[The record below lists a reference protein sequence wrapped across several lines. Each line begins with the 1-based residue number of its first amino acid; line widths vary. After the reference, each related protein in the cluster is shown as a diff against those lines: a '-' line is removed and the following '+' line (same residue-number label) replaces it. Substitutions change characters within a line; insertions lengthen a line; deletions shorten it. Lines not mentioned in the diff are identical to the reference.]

1 MVFEMS
7 DKPQVVTVYHISDD
21 TGELVGVEELSIPP
35 HTGLPACSTQNSP
48 PETATGETAVF
59 NTAAG
64 MWSIFED
71 HRGKIVYS
79 TISGEPVEISELG
92 TLPDDVTA
100 IAPTDSY
107 QKWNGDGWI
116 SDPEAKHQAEVSSAI
131 ELLTELMREANAKIA
146 PLNDAIELGI
156 QTDEEVM
163 QLTEWK
169 KYRVA
174 LSRIDTTTAPDIA
187 WPEIPA

>member
-1 MVFEMS
+1 MAFEMS
-7 DKPQVVTVYHISDD
+7 DKTQVVTVYHISDD

-35 HTGLPACSTQNSP
+35 HTGLPACSTQRSP
-48 PETATGETAVF
+48 PEIAAGETAVF
-59 NTAAG
+59 NAAAG
-64 MWSIFED
+64 QWSLIED
-71 HRGKIVYS
+71 HRVQIVYS
-79 TISGEPVEISELG
+79 TASGEPVEISALGELPAG
-92 TLPDDVTA
+92 VTTK
-100 IAPTDSY
+100 APAGSY
-107 QKWNGDGWI
+107 QKWDGENWVN
-116 SDPEAKHQAEVSSAI
+116 DAEAKHQAEVSSAI

-146 PLNDAIELGI
+146 PLNDAVELGI

-174 LSRIDTTTAPDIA
+174 LSRIDTSTAPDIA

>member
-1 MVFEMS
+1 MS

-146 PLNDAIELGI
+146 PLNDAVELGI

-187 WPEIPA
+187 WPEIPV

>member
-1 MVFEMS
+1 MAFEMS
-7 DKPQVVTVYHISDD
+7 DKTQVVTVYHISDD

-35 HTGLPACSTQNSP
+35 HTGLPACSTQISP
-48 PETATGETAVF
+48 PEIASGETAVF
-59 NTAAG
+59 NAAAG
-64 MWSIFED
+64 QWSLIED
-71 HRGKIVYS
+71 HRGQIVYS
-79 TISGEPVEISELG
+79 TASGEPVEISALGELPEG
-92 TLPDDVTA
+92 VTTK
-100 IAPTDSY
+100 APAGSY
-107 QKWNGDGWI
+107 QKWDGENWVN
-116 SDPEAKHQAEVSSAI
+116 DAEAKHQAEVSSAI

-146 PLNDAIELGI
+146 PLNDAVELGI

-174 LSRIDTTTAPDIA
+174 LSRIDTSTAPDIA

>member
-48 PETATGETAVF
+48 PEIASGEAAVF
-59 NTAAG
+59 NAAAG
-64 MWSIFED
+64 QWSLIED
-71 HRGKIVYS
+71 HRGQSVYS
-79 TISGEPVEISELG
+79 TASGEPVEISALGELPEG
-92 TLPDDVTA
+92 VTTK
-100 IAPTDSY
+100 APTGSY
-107 QKWNGDGWI
+107 QKWDGENWVN
-116 SDPEAKHQAEVSSAI
+116 DAEAKHQAEVSSAI
-131 ELLTELMREANAKIA
+131 DLLTELMREANAKIA
-146 PLNDAIELGI
+146 PLNDAVELGI

-163 QLTEWK
+163 QLTAWK

-174 LSRIDTTTAPDIA
+174 LSRIDTSTAPDIA